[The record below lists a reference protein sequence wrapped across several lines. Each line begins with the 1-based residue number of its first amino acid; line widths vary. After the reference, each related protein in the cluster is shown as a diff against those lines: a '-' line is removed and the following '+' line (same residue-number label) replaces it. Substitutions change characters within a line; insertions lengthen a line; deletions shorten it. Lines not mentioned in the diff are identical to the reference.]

1 MSNMM
6 NAQERQML
14 VESARRWLG
23 DLAPGRSAASLWSE
37 HADMGWLALALPE
50 TLGGL
55 GGPAPELCLLAEEMG
70 RALAPDLYL
79 PSAVAVGAW
88 LRVFDPPGADA
99 VAEDLVAGRLRLAT
113 TGHRLGHAP
122 DDTPPWRLEPEGS
135 DWRLH
140 GPAPVLLPGA
150 QAVDALLALVTLGNG
165 DWALLWLDANLLAPV
180 SQAQVLMD
188 GGGAARVALDG
199 LRVPAHA
206 MRLRQ
211 PRAWFEPRWSEAR
224 RLAALAACAQAVGSM
239 ARAQQTTLAYTLE
252 RQQFGR
258 AIATHQVVQHRLVDL
273 MVEIEEVRA
282 LVSAAASA
290 QGQAAEALACAALA
304 HGAATA
310 RHVWEE
316 AIQLHGAI
324 GMTEEYQLGACVR
337 RLALFARA
345 HGDEAEQLERVAR
358 ASLALLDEKEDIHA

>member
-1 MSNMM
+1 MSMM
-6 NAQERQML
+6 NVQERQML

-23 DLAPGRSAASLWSE
+23 DLAPGRPAAALWAD
-37 HADMGWLALALPE
+37 HAEMGWLALALPE
-50 TLGGL
+50 ALGGL

-70 RALAPDLYL
+70 RALAADLYL

-88 LRVFDPPGADA
+88 LRAFEPPCAEAVADA
-99 VAEDLVAGRLRLAT
+99 LATGRLRLAT
-113 TGHRLGHAP
+113 TGHRLGQAP
-122 DDTPPWRLEPEGS
+122 DDTPPWRLEPDG
-135 DWRLH
+135 DGWRLR

-150 QAVDALLALVTLGNG
+150 QDVDALLALATLDNG
-165 DWALLWLDANLLAPV
+165 DWALLWLNADLLAPV

-199 LRVPAHA
+199 LCVPADA
-206 MRLRQ
+206 LRLRQ
-211 PRAWFEPRWSEAR
+211 PRAWFEPRWREAR
-224 RLAALAACAQAVGSM
+224 RVHALAACAQAVGAM
-239 ARAQQTTLAYTLE
+239 ARAQDITLAYTLE

-282 LVSAAASA
+282 LVMAAASA
-290 QGQAAEALACAALA
+290 QGEAAEALACAALA

-324 GMTEEYQLGACVR
+324 GMTEEYHLGAYVR

-345 HGDEAEQLERVAR
+345 HGDEAEQLERVAQ
-358 ASLALLDEKEDIHA
+358 ASLAQLDNKEEAHA